1 MPIPLTYD
9 RADRGQ
15 EGQVALHRVQLALVA
30 GAHGA
35 ARAVELVA
43 RLVFERQRFLD
54 AVLRGAAGE
63 QRRAIEHNAKAVIFS
78 LPAKM
83 EFSPHRTPI
92 QRITRTGDNSFMIMS
107 SDGIFSN
114 WSSNGEMKKLRKDVV
129 ISPF

>member
-1 MPIPLTYD
+1 MKINFSANGKITW
-9 RADRGQ
+9 
-15 EGQVALHRVQLALVA
+15 EEFCTFMQLNFS
-30 GAHGA
+30 
-35 ARAVELVA
+35 EK
-43 RLVFERQRFLD
+43 E
-54 AVLRGAAGE
+54 E
-63 QRRAIEHNAKAVIFS
+63 IEHNAKAVIFS

-129 ISPF
+129 ISPFWIRLNLN